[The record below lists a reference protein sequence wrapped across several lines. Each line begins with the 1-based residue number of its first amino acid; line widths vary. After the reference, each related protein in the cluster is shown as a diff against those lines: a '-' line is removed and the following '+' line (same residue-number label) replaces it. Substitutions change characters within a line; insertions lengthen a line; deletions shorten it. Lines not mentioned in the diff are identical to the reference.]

1 MSKEINKIEIQNRIK
16 ITTFKPQEGETIFI
30 TLPLWEYDI
39 EQSRIIFDAVKELF
53 PNNNVMLK
61 FDGITVESMMEDTTK

>member
-39 EQSRIIFDAVKELF
+39 EQSRTIFDAVKELF